1 MAAVAQGREPADTV
15 IRDTRLIN
23 VCTGEILP
31 PHRRSDPPGTH
42 RAGGGCRALYRAGN
56 PGVVDAGGRYLAP
69 GFLDGHIHVE
79 SSMLTVREYARAVVP
94 HGTVGIYMDPHEIAN
109 VLGLE
114 GVSLMTEEEGTPLKV
129 MVTTPSCVPAVPG
142 FEDTGACLEPE
153 DIASTMPWDSVV
165 GLGGDDEL
173 PRDTVGGTREPTVSW
188 RKP

>member
-1 MAAVAQGREPADTV
+1 MTTKFCRVPLWEAGRTLAAVAQGREPADTV

-31 PHRRSDPPGTH
+31 HTDVAIRLGRIALVGD
-42 RAGGGCRALYRAGN
+42 AGHCIGPETR
-56 PGVVDAGGRYLAP
+56 VVDAGGRYLAP

-114 GVSLMTEEEGTPLKV
+114 GVSLMTEEAEGTPLKV
-129 MVTTPSCVPAVPG
+129 MVTTPSCVPAR
-142 FEDTGACLEPE
+142 
-153 DIASTMPWDSVV
+153 
-165 GLGGDDEL
+165 
-173 PRDTVGGTREPTVSW
+173 PR
-188 RKP
+188 